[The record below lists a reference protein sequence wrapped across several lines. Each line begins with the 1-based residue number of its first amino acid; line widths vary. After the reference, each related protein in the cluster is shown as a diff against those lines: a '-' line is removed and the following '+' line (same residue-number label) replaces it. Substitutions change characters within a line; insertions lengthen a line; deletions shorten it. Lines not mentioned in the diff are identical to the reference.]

1 MSNRPLV
8 VVEAPDDRGLRAVR
22 VRGQTVGRAWSRR
35 DLERLVRRAG
45 PPKLDLDDP
54 ARVHWLADPSYWPD
68 QQWRRRG
75 AGVLMALGLLASVSV
90 LFHVG
95 NTDAF
100 NALAYGGRVMGVAFL
115 TAALVEAVASLAV
128 CDYWGKR
135 VLRYSGAAVLV
146 GVGTVTVTNLM
157 FLITQIQ
164 GRSYTP
170 FLWLWITLVLWT
182 AWAFWL
188 LTRQKAWQGVPHPKG
203 VALSVV
209 VSGVVGIASLAYS
222 QMYVP
227 YSTPVRIPFS
237 VSFGDPTM
245 SADGASLHVPAHI
258 EFRNMGSVRIY
269 VVGTM
274 WTVKGW
280 PTKFTEKGVSE
291 DTWKNDTLGYDEAL
305 KHLAYSPS
313 HMLGTGKFSGPGD
326 RLDPGVD
333 LSQDLVVDVPLRS
346 GLGRVE
352 IDATASFI
360 RADRGKLGNSY
371 GDSGAPSWDLASG
384 KHLVDAPPG
393 VARSGDDFNRY
404 YSKIYHSSEMLNLT
418 HAVDYA
424 TTWWVFPKWREGD
437 DFAEGDTNPGLVP
450 SISRDPE
457 GVERLSDSEQEPYG
471 MTTHSR
477 WTERSLDE
485 LLKAAKK

>member
-1 MSNRPLV
+1 AASPRSPT
-8 VVEAPDDRGLRAVR
+8 AAGDQLRNVAR
-22 VRGQTVGRAWSRR
+22 TVG
-35 DLERLVRRAG
+35 DGDHGMPE
-45 PPKLDLDDP
+45 LDLDDP
-54 ARVHWLADPSYWPD
+54 ARVHWLADPSCWPD
-68 QQWRRRG
+68 RQWRRRG
-75 AGVLMALGLLASVSV
+75 ASVLMALGLLASASV
-90 LFHVG
+90 LFYVG
-95 NTDAF
+95 SADAF
-100 NALAYGGRVMGVAFL
+100 NALAYGGRVMGVAFV
-115 TAALVEAVASLAV
+115 TAALVEAVATLAV

-146 GVGTVTVTNLM
+146 GVGIVTVTNLM
-157 FLITQIQ
+157 FLFTQIQ

-170 FLWLWITLVLWT
+170 FLWLWITLVLWA

-227 YSTPVRIPFS
+227 YSAPVRISFG
-237 VSFGDPTM
+237 VSFGDPTA

-274 WTVKGW
+274 WKVNGW

-291 DTWKNDTLGYDEAL
+291 DTWKSDALGYNRAL
-305 KHLAYSPS
+305 KHVDYFYSR
-313 HMLGTGKFSGPGD
+313 MLGTGKFAGPGD

-333 LSQDLVVDVPLRS
+333 LSQDFVVDVPLRT

-371 GDSGAPSWDLASG
+371 GDSVAPSWDLASG
-384 KHLVDAPPG
+384 KHLVDAPSR
-393 VARSGDDFNRY
+393 VARSGDDFYRY
-404 YSKIYHSSEMLNLT
+404 HSKIYHSSEMLNLT

-424 TTWWVFPKWREGD
+424 TTWWVFPKWQEGV
-437 DFAEGDTNPGLVP
+437 DFAEGDTDPDLVP

-457 GVERLSDSEQEPYG
+457 GVELLSDSEQEPYG

-477 WTERSLDE
+477 WAERSLDE